1 MLFFAVVGVARLGRS
16 SYNGVARCVRSRS
29 LPCMT
34 VTYCTG
40 FGAGAGPPSPAA
52 AASRGLPNL
61 PEAAS
66 GVLLT
71 RAAAATNAAAV
82 AANAAAEVSAT
93 GSPNLP
99 VVCGGRQAQKGA
111 PVSAPQLACRLR
123 WSARCAGQAQK
134 GRAVK
139 LALPK
144 PRKGEP

>member
-66 GVLLT
+66 GGLLT
-71 RAAAATNAAAV
+71 RAAAAAKAAAV

-93 GSPNLP
+93 GSPSLP
-99 VVCGGRQAQKGA
+99 AVCGGRHGA
-111 PVSAPQLACRLR
+111 PA
-123 WSARCAGQAQK
+123 
-134 GRAVK
+134 
-139 LALPK
+139 K